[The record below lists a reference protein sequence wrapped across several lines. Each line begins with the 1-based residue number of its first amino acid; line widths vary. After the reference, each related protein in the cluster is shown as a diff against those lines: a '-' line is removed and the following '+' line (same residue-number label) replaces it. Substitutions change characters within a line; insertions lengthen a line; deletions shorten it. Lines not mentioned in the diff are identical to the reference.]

1 MALSLKINMHN
12 YICEMGILIFV
23 SDPGAMF
30 VLFKMHLALICKV
43 KPLPETNLNSALLRC
58 SQFKGHSRMGS
69 LDFFFPY
76 NSYPIQLH
84 DVPLRIFWMIFKLIF
99 LQWIVFP

>member
-30 VLFKMHLALICKV
+30 VLFKMHLALIRKV

-69 LDFFFPY
+69 LDFFFPLQQLP
-76 NSYPIQLH
+76 NSAT
-84 DVPLRIFWMIFKLIF
+84 
-99 LQWIVFP
+99 